1 MEPNLVSCIIP
12 VFNGELYLRE
22 ALESVFEQTYR
33 TTEVVVV
40 DDGSTDET
48 PNIAASFQSRVTYI
62 RQDNQGPATARNTA
76 IRAARGEFIAFLD
89 CDDLWEPEKLARQI
103 DRLKQQPEIDLLFT
117 QFQHFWVSDL
127 ADEAKQFEGQQM
139 AQPLAAYLMSSLLVR
154 HTAFDKFGV
163 FEDGMRINENML
175 WFLRA
180 AEKDAAI
187 EVLPDVLTKRRLH
200 SGNITR
206 KHMNDGEFLKTFFPL
221 LKAWRDYQ
229 RRHPGA

>member
-89 CDDLWEPEKLARQI
+89 CDDLWEPEKLA
-103 DRLKQQPEIDLLFT
+103 DRKS
-117 QFQHFWVSDL
+117 V
-127 ADEAKQFEGQQM
+127 
-139 AQPLAAYLMSSLLVR
+139 V
-154 HTAFDKFGV
+154 
-163 FEDGMRINENML
+163 
-175 WFLRA
+175 
-180 AEKDAAI
+180 
-187 EVLPDVLTKRRLH
+187 
-200 SGNITR
+200 
-206 KHMNDGEFLKTFFPL
+206 
-221 LKAWRDYQ
+221 
-229 RRHPGA
+229 